1 MKVSIIIP
9 VYNAEKYLK
18 ECLDSAINQTHQNI
32 EIIAVYDGFPDKSLE
47 ILKTYSNKIK
57 ILTKKSGSIGSA
69 LNEGIRKAEGEWI
82 NGLGADDILFPN
94 AIEHLITQA
103 KKVEDKQNTILYGDY
118 DIIDN
123 QGKLISEQKE
133 PDYNNLSSFDFNV
146 RLLDHSIV
154 LASTSLIHSS
164 TLKKYGMYNEN
175 INFEDY
181 ELWLRYCILYNC
193 RLHLVSKKITKYRI
207 HQGNITKAKVKK
219 SLEDTNQ
226 IRKTILNKLD
236 HKQQKKYKNAL
247 KIYKKNKPIIVK
259 GKYFVRY
266 HLFKFLPISISNRLI
281 DAYWYARK
289 KKS

>member
-9 VYNAEKYLK
+9 VYDAEKYLK
-18 ECLDSAINQTHQNI
+18 ECLDSAINQTYQNI

-57 ILTKKSGSIGSA
+57 ILTKKSGSVGSA
-69 LNEGIRKAEGEWI
+69 LNAGIRKAEGEWI
-82 NGLGADDILFPN
+82 KRLDVDDILFPN
-94 AIEHLITQA
+94 AVEYLITDA
-103 KKVEDKQNTILYGDY
+103 KKFEDKKNTILYGDY

-123 QGKLISEQKE
+123 QGKLIDEQKE
-133 PDYNNLSSFDFNV
+133 PDYNHLPSFDFNV
-146 RLLDHSIV
+146 RLLDHNIGLS
-154 LASTSLIHSS
+154 STSLIHNS
-164 TLKKYGMYNEN
+164 TLKKYGMFNEK

-181 ELWLRYCILYNC
+181 ELWLRYCILHNC
-193 RLHLVSKKITKYRI
+193 RLHLVPKKITKYRI

-219 SLEDTNQ
+219 SLEYTNQ

-236 HKQQKKYKNAL
+236 HKQQTNYSNAL
-247 KIYKKNKPIIVK
+247 KIYKKNKPLTEK

-266 HLFKFLPISISNRLI
+266 NLFQLLPTSISNRLV